1 MRDHCLLG
9 ETGVKCR
16 IVLPELG
23 LENYVMLVISSHRGS
38 RDTEHR
44 GLSQVSSILVNR
56 FFVLFCF
63 LKKIETVD

>member
-1 MRDHCLLG
+1 MQNHAPRARPGKLRD
-9 ETGVKCR
+9 VSNK
-16 IVLPELG
+16 LPQ
-23 LENYVMLVISSHRGS
+23 RKQ
-38 RDTEHR
+38 REHR